1 MTAEGLLVVDK
12 PQGLT
17 SHDVVARV
25 RRLAGTR
32 RVGHAGTLDPL
43 ATGVLVLG
51 IGRATRLLG
60 HLARHDKDYTA
71 GIRLGVSTDT
81 HDSEGQ
87 VTGTSD
93 EQWDVAGV
101 EKAMA
106 ELTGEISQVPPAY
119 SALKVDGKRA
129 YARARAGETIEL
141 PARTVTVDSFQFRAV
156 DGDVV
161 LADVTCSAGTY
172 VRALARDLG
181 AILGT
186 GGHLV
191 SLRRTRVGAYRVAEA
206 KTLEELAET
215 APDLPVVSLP
225 DAVRA
230 AFPTRTLTADEAVD
244 ISYGRKLPATGA
256 VGVHGA
262 FGPDAQ
268 LLALIEDRGELAR
281 PVLVFEPH

>member
-1 MTAEGLLVVDK
+1 MTVEGLLVVDK

-81 HDSEGQ
+81 HDSEGH
-87 VTGTSD
+87 VTETSD
-93 EQWDVAGV
+93 AHWDRAGV

-106 ELTGEISQVPPAY
+106 ELRGEISQVPPSY

-129 YARARAGETIEL
+129 YARARAGEEVEL
-141 PARTVTVDSFQFRAV
+141 AARTVTVSAFELRAIE
-156 DGDVV
+156 DQVV
-161 LADVTCSAGTY
+161 VADVTCSAGTY

-181 AILGT
+181 TILGT

-191 SLRRTRVGAYRVAEA
+191 SLRRTRVGAYCIADA
-206 KTLEELAET
+206 STLESLAES
-215 APDLPVVSLP
+215 APDLPVVPLP

-230 AFPTRTLTADEAVD
+230 AFPARDLTQDEAVD
-244 ISYGRKLPATGA
+244 VSYGRRLQATG
-256 VGVHGA
+256 VEGIHGA
-262 FGPDAQ
+262 FGPDAR
-268 LLALIEDRGELAR
+268 LLALIEDRGGLAR